1 MRRSYIVAS
10 VVGEVIEAPIDNWVA
25 SFDGRVLEIFTP
37 YKQGSMRFYARLL
50 HDCGIDGNVLTLTFE
65 RRDQGL
71 WPFREDQRAQ
81 VEALVQAV
89 NVVRASQ

>member
-1 MRRSYIVAS
+1 V
-10 VVGEVIEAPIDNWVA
+10 EPIEAPIDNWIA
-25 SFDGRVLEIFTP
+25 SFDGRVLEVFTP
-37 YKQGSMRFYARLL
+37 YQQGSMRYYARLL
-50 HDCGIDGNVLTLTFE
+50 ADCRIDGSVLTVTFE

-89 NVVRASQ
+89 NSVRDA